1 MQNSEDDYSINDD
14 SLEGIVLK
22 TFAFFTII
30 FIFSALWTSLA
41 IRYLPS
47 ETTGH
52 KNKKNLFNTQQQSMI
67 IEIFARTFV
76 WFVYFLL
83 LNIIMKYFSYWNNDN
98 SLVKDYSELVYLLA
112 IILLGVMN
120 YFYVKRKYNSKG

>member
-1 MQNSEDDYSINDD
+1 M
-14 SLEGIVLK
+14 K

-30 FIFSALWTSLA
+30 FIFSALWTSLT

-52 KNKKNLFNTQQQSMI
+52 KNNKSSFNTHQQSMI
-67 IEIFARTFV
+67 IEIFARTFI

-83 LNIIMKYFSYWNNDN
+83 LNIIMKYFGYWNNDN
-98 SLVKDYSELVYLLA
+98 SLAKDYSELVYLLA
-112 IILLGVMN
+112 IILLDVMN

>member
-1 MQNSEDDYSINDD
+1 M
-14 SLEGIVLK
+14 K

-30 FIFSALWTSLA
+30 FIFSAFWTSLT

-52 KNKKNLFNTQQQSMI
+52 KNNKSSFNTQQQSMI

-83 LNIIMKYFSYWNNDN
+83 LNIIMKYFGYWHNN
-98 SLVKDYSELVYLLA
+98 SLAKDYSELVYLLA

>member
-14 SLEGIVLK
+14 SLEGILLK

-52 KNKKNLFNTQQQSMI
+52 KNKKTSFNTQQQSMI

-83 LNIIMKYFSYWNNDN
+83 LNIIMKYFSYWNNAN
-98 SLVKDYSELVYLLA
+98 SLAKDYSELVYLLA

-120 YFYVKRKYNSKG
+120 YFYVKRKYNSK

>member
-14 SLEGIVLK
+14 SLEGILLK

-52 KNKKNLFNTQQQSMI
+52 KNKKNSFKTQQQSMI

-83 LNIIMKYFSYWNNDN
+83 LNIIMKYFSYWNNAN
-98 SLVKDYSELVYLLA
+98 SLAKDYSELVYLLA

>member
-1 MQNSEDDYSINDD
+1 M
-14 SLEGIVLK
+14 K
-22 TFAFFTII
+22 TFVFFTII

-52 KNKKNLFNTQQQSMI
+52 KNNKISFNTQQQSMI

-83 LNIIMKYFSYWNNDN
+83 LNIIMKYFGYWNNDN
-98 SLVKDYSELVYLLA
+98 NLVKDYSELVYLLA
-112 IILLGVMN
+112 LTLLGVMN
-120 YFYVKRKYNSKG
+120 YFYVKRKYNTKE